1 MSDVAADAVIEAPET
16 VATYLRLRGLTPSA
30 KNWKR
35 KRRITVD
42 DDNAPFTPGRD
53 PGTLGDVLDR
63 LSRDAGW
70 ETTLAREDLVRQWAD
85 LAGAD
90 TAKHSEPVSLER
102 GLLTVKCD
110 STAWAKNLQFM
121 RATILTEIGDGI
133 RKRASRTSAS
143 SDRTS
148 PPGNGV
154 PESFQDGARAIPT
167 GRAPC
172 KGSDTLRGPHAA
184 VERHID
190 SKPG

>member
-1 MSDVAADAVIEAPET
+1 MTDVLTDSAAAPEAPET
-16 VATYLRLRGLTPSA
+16 VATYLRLRGLQPSA

-42 DDNAPFTPGRD
+42 DNAPFTPGRD
-53 PGTLGDVLDR
+53 PGSLGAVLDT
-63 LSRDAGW
+63 LSRESGW

-121 RATILTEIGDGI
+121 RATILTEIGRRYPEAGVENLRFIGPDVPSWKWGP
-133 RKRASRTSAS
+133 RAV
-143 SDRTS
+143 
-148 PPGNGV
+148 PG
-154 PESFQDGARAIPT
+154 
-167 GRAPC
+167 
-172 KGSDTLRGPHAA
+172 RGP
-184 VERHID
+184 RD
-190 SKPG
+190 TYG